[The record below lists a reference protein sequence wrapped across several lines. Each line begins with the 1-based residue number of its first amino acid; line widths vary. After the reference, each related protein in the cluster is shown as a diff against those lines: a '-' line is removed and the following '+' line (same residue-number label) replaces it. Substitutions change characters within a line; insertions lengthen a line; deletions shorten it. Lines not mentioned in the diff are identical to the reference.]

1 MNNCIGALNQKY
13 FVLFLVYTLLLCGL
27 TLGLIL
33 GRFIHCKDSS
43 SSSSSSSSA
52 CFPGSQAGLA
62 TSAVVLSS
70 LSFIFAGSMLYN
82 QVYAVHTGIGTI
94 DRMKRRAKVNA
105 MPIPWSD
112 VFGHGTVL
120 LWWLPTEPA
129 FKSVD
134 KVLGF
139 RRSGDTNTSP
149 MV

>member
-27 TLGLIL
+27 TLGLII
-33 GRFIHCKDSS
+33 GRSIHCKD
-43 SSSSSSSSA
+43 SSSSSSA

-70 LSFIFAGSMLYN
+70 LSLIFAGSMLYN
-82 QVYAVHTGIGTI
+82 QVYAVNTGIGTI
-94 DRMKRRAKVNA
+94 DRMKRRAKVHA
-105 MPIPWSD
+105 VPIPWSD
-112 VFGHGTVL
+112 VFGHGTVF